1 MTAVAERYLIVSLGS
16 IGRRHLRNL
25 RQLRPTSEIGVLHL
39 RAAPEHSRTAGEA
52 DHHFGSVE
60 QAVNFAPKAAIV
72 AGPASTHVAVAR
84 SLAEAGVHLLV
95 EKPISNNVQGCS
107 ELIDA
112 MQRRSLVLMTGY
124 NLPFLPSLQEA
135 KACLDRGMIGRVIA
149 VRAEVGQFLPDW
161 RPGTD
166 CRAGVSAQRQLGGG
180 ALLELSHELH
190 YLYWMFGMPA
200 RVTARG
206 GQFSELVIDVEDLVE
221 LTLEYTSPR
230 RLVNVHLDFMQRA
243 PHRSCR
249 FIGSEGTLVL
259 DAMRDIVEAYEAVSG
274 TWTQVPVR
282 SLSDRNQMYVDE
294 LQHFLDCIER
304 GSRPM
309 VDGTDGLKTLVIVD
323 AAKRSMACNS
333 TVEVVSP
340 GE

>member
-1 MTAVAERYLIVSLGS
+1 MTAAAERYLIVSLGS

-25 RQLRPTSEIGVLHL
+25 RQLRPGSEIGVLHL
-39 RAAPEHSRTAGEA
+39 RALPENSRTGDEA
-52 DHHFGSVE
+52 DHHFGSIE
-60 QAVNFAPKAAIV
+60 QAVDFAPRAAIV
-72 AGPASTHVAVAR
+72 AGPANTHVQIAQN
-84 SLAEAGVHLLV
+84 LAEAGVHLLV
-95 EKPISNNVQGCS
+95 EKPISNTFQGCS

-112 MQRRSLVLMTGY
+112 VQRCGLVLMTGY
-124 NLPFLPSLQEA
+124 NLPFLPSLQVA
-135 KACLDRGMIGRVIA
+135 KACLERGMIGRVLA
-149 VRAEVGQFLPDW
+149 ARAEVGQFLPDW

-166 CRAGVSAQRQLGGG
+166 CRAGVSAQRELGGG

-221 LTLEYTSPR
+221 LTLEYTSPP
-230 RLVNVHLDFMQRA
+230 RLVSVHLDFMQRA

-249 FIGSEGTLVL
+249 FIGSEGTLVW
-259 DAMRDIVEAYEAVSG
+259 DAMRDSVEAYEAASG
-274 TWTQVPVR
+274 NWTQLPVR
-282 SLSDRNQMYVDE
+282 SLSDRNQMYVSE

-309 VDGTDGLKTLVIVD
+309 VDGTDGLNTLVIVD
-323 AAKRSMACNS
+323 AAKRSIACNS
-333 TVEVVSP
+333 TVDLVSL

>member
-1 MTAVAERYLIVSLGS
+1 MTTVAERYLIVSLGS

-25 RQLRPTSEIGVLHL
+25 RQLRPNSEIAILHL
-39 RAAPEHSRTAGEA
+39 RASSEHSRAA
-52 DHHFGSVE
+52 DGANHVFESLDD
-60 QAVNFAPKAAIV
+60 AVDFAPKAAIV
-72 AGPASTHVAVAR
+72 AGPASTHVSIAQK
-84 SLAEAGVHLLV
+84 LAEAGVHLLV
-95 EKPISNNVQGCS
+95 EKPLSNAVEGCS
-107 ELIDA
+107 ELIDTV
-112 MQRRSLVLMTGY
+112 QGRGLVLMTGY
-124 NLPFLPSLQEA
+124 NLSFLPSLQVA
-135 KACLDRGMIGRVIA
+135 KACLDRGMIGHVIA
-149 VRAEVGQFLPDW
+149 ARAEVGQFLPDW

-166 CRAGVSAQRQLGGG
+166 YRAGVSAQSRLGGG

-190 YLYWMFGMPA
+190 YLYWMFGMPS

-206 GQFSELVIDVEDLVE
+206 GQLGDLDMDVEDLVE
-221 LTLEYTSPR
+221 LTLEYESPR
-230 RLVNVHLDFMQRA
+230 RLVNVHLDLVQRV

-249 FIGSEGTLVL
+249 FIGSEGTLVW
-259 DAMRDIVEAYEAVSG
+259 DAMRDSVEAYQAESG
-274 TWTQVPVR
+274 TWAQVPVR

-304 GSRPM
+304 GLRPV

>member
-25 RQLRPTSEIGVLHL
+25 RRLRPGSEIGVLHL
-39 RAAPEHSRTAGEA
+39 RASPTNSRPADEA
-52 DHHFGSVE
+52 DHHFESVE
-60 QAVNFAPKAAIV
+60 QAVDFAPKAAIV
-72 AGPASTHVAVAR
+72 AGPASTHVSIAR
-84 SLAEAGVHLLV
+84 SLADAGVHLLV
-95 EKPISNNVQGCS
+95 EKPLSTDIEGCS

-112 MQRRSLVLMTGY
+112 VQRCGLVLMTGY

-135 KACLDRGMIGRVIA
+135 KACLDRGMIGRVLA
-149 VRAEVGQFLPDW
+149 ARAEVGQFLSDW

-166 CRAGVSAQRQLGGG
+166 YRTGVSAQRQLGGG

-206 GQFSELVIDVEDLVE
+206 GQYGELVVEVEDLVE
-221 LTLEYTSPR
+221 LTLEYESPR
-230 RLVNVHLDFMQRA
+230 RLFNVHLDFVQRA

-249 FIGSEGTLVL
+249 FIGSEGTLVW
-259 DAMRDIVEAYEAVSG
+259 DAMRDSVEAYETASE

-333 TVEVVSP
+333 TVEMVSA

>member
-1 MTAVAERYLIVSLGS
+1 MTAGPERYLIVSLGS
-16 IGRRHLRNL
+16 IGHRHLRNL
-25 RQLRPTSEIGVLHL
+25 RQLRPKSGIGILHL
-39 RAAPEHSRTAGEA
+39 RASPEHSRAA
-52 DHHFGSVE
+52 DEGNHHFGSVE
-60 QAVNFAPKAAIV
+60 EAVDFAPRAAIV
-72 AGPASTHVAVAR
+72 AGPANTHVPIAQK
-84 SLAEAGVHLLV
+84 LAEAGVHLLV
-95 EKPISNNVQGCS
+95 EKPISNTVEGCP
-107 ELIDA
+107 ELIGTV
-112 MQRRSLVLMTGY
+112 QRRGLVLMTGY
-124 NLPFLPSLQEA
+124 NLPFLPSLQVA

-166 CRAGVSAQRQLGGG
+166 YRAGVSAQRRLGGG

-190 YLYWMFGMPA
+190 YLYWMFGMPS

-206 GQFSELVIDVEDLVE
+206 GQFGDLVTDVEDLVE
-221 LTLEYTSPR
+221 LTLEYESPR
-230 RLVNVHLDFMQRA
+230 RLVNVHLDLLQRVA
-243 PHRSCR
+243 HRSCR
-249 FIGSEGTLVL
+249 FIGSEGTLVW
-259 DAMRDIVEAYEAVSG
+259 DAMRDSVEAYQAASG

-309 VDGTDGLKTLVIVD
+309 VDGTDGLRTLVIAD
-323 AAKRSMACNS
+323 SANRSMARNS
-333 TVEVVSP
+333 TVEVVPP